1 MVSDLLITCP
11 EGRTVSHTSS
21 RYSRPPV
28 TVRIARWSAT
38 HPGRAIGGWFAF
50 VVLCLAAMSVAGI
63 QQASQLDLGIGE
75 SGRADRMLDEGGL
88 ESPIT
93 ENVLITPAG
102 ADAEAAAADVAER
115 MAALPEVEAVGD
127 AVTSPDNASVTVPI
141 TMTGDE
147 EQAEEDVQAL
157 LDVTAGVQE
166 QYPDLLV
173 EQAGEASVMKG
184 FFALLEEDL
193 GTIAILSLPITLI
206 VLLVAFGAIL
216 AAGVPVLLALSSVA
230 SAIGLYAVASYA
242 VPDGGTVTHLV
253 LLIGMA
259 VGVDYS
265 LFYLRRERE
274 ERAKGRGTLEAVEIA
289 AATSGHSVVV
299 SGLAVAVSMA
309 GLYLAA
315 DVNFASMATGA
326 ILVVAIAVIGS
337 LTVLP
342 ALLAKL
348 GHRIDRPRVPVLW
361 RLTNQQRPPRFWP
374 AVLRPALRRP
384 AVTLVV
390 SVLALLA
397 LAAPALNLKLT
408 DPGEE
413 SFPRSLP
420 VMQSYDRLVEAF
432 PSTGASHTVVV
443 EGSAADADAVRS
455 SLEELAGRTDADEN
469 FAHDQEPVIAQS
481 EDGRFSSLTVGVPF
495 GPDTDEAKH
504 SLDVLRGELIPATV
518 GGLSGASAAVTGDV
532 AGGVDYN
539 DNLSSKLPWIIA
551 FVLVLA
557 FVMMTVTFRSVVVGL
572 TTVFVNLL
580 STVAAFGVLALVFQ
594 YSWAEGL
601 LDFTSNGSV
610 VVWIPLFLFV
620 ILFGLSMD
628 YHVFV
633 VSRIREAADRG
644 LPIRAAVREGITSSA
659 GTVTSAA
666 LVMVAVFGL
675 FAAMRVIEMKQMGV
689 GLAVAVLID
698 AVVIRAVVLPSLMA
712 LLGNAN
718 WWAPRW
724 MRRTPPVS
732 AAGPAE
738 SSELTRVG

>member
-1 MVSDLLITCP
+1 MVGDLFDHCP
-11 EGRTVSHTSS
+11 EGRPVSHTSS
-21 RYSRPPV
+21 RYPRPPV

-75 SGRADRMLDEGGL
+75 SGRADRMLDEGDL
-88 ESPIT
+88 DAPIS

-102 ADAEAAAADVAER
+102 GDAGAAAAEVADR
-115 MAALPEVEAVGD
+115 MAALPEVAAVGD
-127 AVTSPDNASVTVPI
+127 PVTSPDGAAVTVPI

-184 FFALLEEDL
+184 FFQLLEEDL
-193 GTIAILSLPITLI
+193 GTIAVLSLPITLL
-206 VLLVAFGAIL
+206 VLLLAFGAIL
-216 AAGVPVLLALSSVA
+216 AAGVPVLLAISSVG
-230 SAIGLYAVASYA
+230 SAIGLYALASYA

-274 ERAKGRGTLEAVEIA
+274 ERARGRSTLEAVEVA

-326 ILVVAIAVIGS
+326 ILVVAIAVAGS

-384 AVTLVV
+384 AVTLIV

-397 LAAPALNLKLT
+397 LAAPALNLKLANP
-408 DPGEE
+408 DEAA
-413 SFPRSLP
+413 FPRSLP

-432 PSTGASHTVVV
+432 PSTGAAHTVVV
-443 EGSAADADAVRS
+443 EAPADEAGDVRAA
-455 SLEELAGRTDADEN
+455 LEELAGRTGDDEN
-469 FAHDQEPVIAQS
+469 FAHDQEPVIEQS
-481 EDGRFSSLTVGVPF
+481 ADGRFSSLRVGVPF
-495 GPDTDEAKH
+495 GPDSEDAER
-504 SLDVLRGELIPATV
+504 SLTVLRDDLIPATV
-518 GGLSGASAAVTGDV
+518 GALPGAGTAVTGDV

-539 DNLSSKLPWIIA
+539 DNLAAKLPWIIA

-601 LDFTSNGSV
+601 LDFTSTGTV

-633 VSRIREAADRG
+633 VSRIREAAERG
-644 LPIRAAVREGITSSA
+644 LPIRDAVRSGITTSA

-675 FAAMRVIEMKQMGV
+675 FAAMRVLEMKQMGV

-712 LLGNAN
+712 LLGTAN

-724 MRRTPPVS
+724 LRRSRP
-732 AAGPAE
+732 AAGADTGR
-738 SSELTRVG
+738 ELTPVG

>member
-1 MVSDLLITCP
+1 M
-11 EGRTVSHTSS
+11 
-21 RYSRPPV
+21 

-88 ESPIT
+88 EAPIT

-102 ADAEAAAADVAER
+102 GDADAAAADVADR
-115 MAALPEVEAVGD
+115 MAELPEVDAVGD
-127 AVTSPDNASVTVPI
+127 PVTSPDGSAVTVPV

-166 QYPDLLV
+166 RYPDLRV

-184 FFALLEEDL
+184 FFGLLEDDL
-193 GTIAILSLPITLI
+193 GTIAVLSLPITLL

-216 AAGVPVLLALSSVA
+216 AAGVPVLLAISSVG
-230 SAIGLYAVASYA
+230 SAIGLYALASYS

-274 ERAKGRGTLEAVEIA
+274 ERACGRGTLEAVEIA

-326 ILVVAIAVIGS
+326 ILVVAIAVVGS

-348 GHRIDRPRVPVLW
+348 GHRIDRPRVPLLW

-397 LAAPALNLKLT
+397 LAAPALNLRLT
-408 DPGEE
+408 DSGEE

-432 PSTGASHTVVV
+432 PSTGTSHVVVV
-443 EGSAADADAVRS
+443 EAPASEAGDVRTALEDLAA
-455 SLEELAGRTDADEN
+455 RTDADEN
-469 FAHDQEPVIAQS
+469 FAHDQEPVIEQS
-481 EDGRFSSLTVGVPF
+481 ADGRFSSLTVGVPA

-504 SLDVLRGELIPATV
+504 SLDVLRDDLIPATA
-518 GGLSGASAAVTGDV
+518 GALPGASAAVTGDI

-539 DNLSSKLPWIIA
+539 DNLASKLPWIIA

-601 LDFTSNGSV
+601 LDFTSTGAV

-644 LPIRAAVREGITSSA
+644 LPIRDAVRSGITGSA
-659 GTVTSAA
+659 GVVTSAA

-675 FAAMRVIEMKQMGV
+675 FAAMRVLEMKQMGV

-718 WWAPRW
+718 WWAPW
-724 MRRTPPVS
+724 WLRRSRPVP
-732 AAGPAE
+732 AADR
-738 SSELTRVG
+738 ELTPVG

>member
-1 MVSDLLITCP
+1 M
-11 EGRTVSHTSS
+11 
-21 RYSRPPV
+21 

>member
-1 MVSDLLITCP
+1 
-11 EGRTVSHTSS
+11 VSHTNS

-93 ENVLITPAG
+93 ENVLIIPAG
-102 ADAEAAAADVAER
+102 ADADSAAAEIAER
-115 MAALPEVEAVGD
+115 MAALPEVDAVGD
-127 AVTSPDNASVTVPI
+127 PVTSPDSGAVTVPV

-157 LDVTAGVQE
+157 LDVTAGVQDDH
-166 QYPDLLV
+166 PDLLV

-193 GTIAILSLPITLI
+193 GTIAMLSLPITLI

-216 AAGVPVLLALSSVA
+216 AAGVPVLLAISSVG
-230 SAIGLYAVASYA
+230 SAIGLYALASYA

-348 GHRIDRPRVPVLW
+348 GHRIDRPRVLLLW

-374 AVLRPALRRP
+374 AVLRPALRHP
-384 AVTLVV
+384 VATLVV
-390 SVLALLA
+390 SVVALLA
-397 LAAPALNLKLT
+397 LAAPALNLRLT

-432 PSTGASHTVVV
+432 PSTGAAHTVVV
-443 EGSAADADAVRS
+443 EAPASDADAVRS
-455 SLEELAGRTDADEN
+455 SLEDLAARTDADDN
-469 FAHDQEPVIAQS
+469 FAHDREPVIAQS
-481 EDGRFSSLTVGVPF
+481 DDGRFSSLTVGVPF
-495 GPDTDEAKH
+495 GPDTDEAAH
-504 SLDVLRGELIPATV
+504 SLDVLRGELIPATT
-518 GGLSGASAAVTGDV
+518 GALPGATTAVTGDV

-551 FVLVLA
+551 FVLGLA

-601 LDFTSNGSV
+601 LDFTSTGSV

-724 MRRTPPVS
+724 LRRPPS
-732 AAGPAE
+732 PIAAAGSADAT
-738 SSELTRVG
+738 ELTPVR

>member
-1 MVSDLLITCP
+1 M
-11 EGRTVSHTSS
+11 
-21 RYSRPPV
+21 

-63 QQASQLDLGIGE
+63 QQASQLELGIGE
-75 SGRADRMLDEGGL
+75 AGRADRMLDEGGL
-88 ESPIT
+88 EAPVT

-102 ADAEAAAADVAER
+102 ADADAAAADVADA
-115 MAALPEVEAVGD
+115 MAALPGVAAVGD
-127 AVTSPDNASVTVPI
+127 PLASPDGGSVTVPV
-141 TMTGDE
+141 TMAADE
-147 EQAEEDVQAL
+147 EHAEDEVQAL

-166 QYPDLLV
+166 QYPDLRV
-173 EQAGEASVMKG
+173 EQAGEASVTKG

-193 GTIAILSLPITLI
+193 GMIAMLSLPVTLI

-216 AAGVPVLLALSSVA
+216 AAGVPVLLAISSVA
-230 SAIGLYAVASYA
+230 SAVGLYAVASYA

-274 ERAKGRGTLEAVEIA
+274 ERARGRSTREAIEIA

-326 ILVVAIAVIGS
+326 ILVVAIAVAGS

-348 GHRIDRPRVPVLW
+348 GHRIDRPRVPLLW

-374 AVLRPALRRP
+374 AILRPALRRP

-397 LAAPALNLKLT
+397 LAAPALNLKLSNP
-408 DPGEE
+408 DE
-413 SFPRSLP
+413 SAFPRSLP
-420 VMQSYDRLVEAF
+420 VMQTYDRLVEAF
-432 PSTGASHTVVV
+432 PSTGAAHVVVV
-443 EGSAADADAVRS
+443 EAPAAAAGEVRTA
-455 SLEELAGRTDADEN
+455 LEELAERTGDDDG

-481 EDGRFSSLTVGVPF
+481 DDGRFSSLRVGVPF
-495 GPDTDEAKH
+495 GPETDEARA
-504 SLDVLRGELIPATV
+504 SLDVLRGDLIPATV
-518 GGLSGASAAVTGDV
+518 GTVAGASTAVTGEV

-539 DNLSSKLPWIIA
+539 DNLASKLPWIIA

-601 LDFTSNGSV
+601 LDFTSNGTV

-633 VSRIREAADRG
+633 VSRIREAAARG
-644 LPIRAAVREGITSSA
+644 LPIRDAVREGITTSA

-675 FAAMRVIEMKQMGV
+675 FAAMRVLEMKQMGV

-698 AVVIRAVVLPSLMA
+698 AVVIRALVLPALMA
-712 LLGNAN
+712 LLGSAN

-724 MRRTPPVS
+724 LRRPPS
-732 AAGPAE
+732 AVATDPAT
-738 SSELTRVG
+738 ELTRVG

>member
-1 MVSDLLITCP
+1 M
-11 EGRTVSHTSS
+11 SHTTSS

-88 ESPIT
+88 ESQIT

-102 ADAEAAAADVAER
+102 AGADSAATEIADR
-115 MAALPEVEAVGD
+115 MAALPEVDAVGD
-127 AVTSPDNASVTVPI
+127 PVTSPDGGAVTVPV

-166 QYPDLLV
+166 DHPDLLV

-193 GTIAILSLPITLI
+193 GTIAMLSLPITLI
-206 VLLVAFGAIL
+206 VLLVAFGAVL
-216 AAGVPVLLALSSVA
+216 AAGVPVLLAISSVG
-230 SAIGLYAVASYA
+230 SAIGLYALASHA

-348 GHRIDRPRVPVLW
+348 GHRIDRPRVPFVW

-374 AVLRPALRRP
+374 AVLRPALRHP
-384 AVTLVV
+384 AATLVV

-397 LAAPALNLKLT
+397 LAAPALNLRLT

-420 VMQSYDRLVEAF
+420 VMRSYDRLVEAF
-432 PSTGASHTVVV
+432 PSTGAAHTVVV
-443 EGSAADADAVRS
+443 EAPAG
-455 SLEELAGRTDADEN
+455 EAGRVRAALEDLAARTGADKN

-481 EDGRFSSLTVGVPF
+481 DDGRFSSLTVGVPF
-495 GPDTDEAKH
+495 GPDTDEAAH
-504 SLDVLRGELIPATV
+504 SLDVLRGELIPATT
-518 GGLSGASAAVTGDV
+518 GALPDATTAVTGDV

-551 FVLVLA
+551 FVLGLA

-572 TTVFVNLL
+572 TTVVVNLL

-601 LDFTSNGSV
+601 LDFTSTGSV

-724 MRRTPPVS
+724 LRRSRPVP
-732 AAGPAE
+732 AADR
-738 SSELTRVG
+738 ELTPVG